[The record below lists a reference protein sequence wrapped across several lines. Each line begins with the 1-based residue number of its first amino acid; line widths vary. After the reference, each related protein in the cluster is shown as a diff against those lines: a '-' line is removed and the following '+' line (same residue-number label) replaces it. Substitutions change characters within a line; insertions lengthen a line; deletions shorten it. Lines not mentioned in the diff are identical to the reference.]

1 TLMGLI
7 EKAFQVNARPAKS
20 VDAGAEQA
28 GMQPRAEIIAA
39 LPGAQLAPG
48 GASLSAVGGQGQ
60 GQGAHTA
67 EKEFELPVR
76 HLAAA
81 GFYMPQRKSSRLA
94 LELRLLK
101 RRLLR
106 RIGYLRTSAPL
117 DAGNRRQ
124 ARQRNTIMV
133 TSTRPAEGKTFTA
146 INLALSLALED
157 EVPVLLVDGDAP
169 RPKVQTHLG
178 LNDPRGLSD
187 LIRQPQLH
195 PAALSYR
202 ARGTSLTVLP
212 EGGPVDHAA
221 ELFGS
226 NAGHRTFSMLSQ
238 WRSEQIVIIDA
249 PPVLATTEA
258 VVLGSL
264 VDEIIFVV
272 EADATPEPAIASAI
286 EELLDVNPNISLVL
300 NKTLIGAGGSHYGSY
315 SDYYPRGARAAA
327 RDGQRD

>member
-1 TLMGLI
+1 MGLI
-7 EKAFQVNARPAKS
+7 EKAFRLDGGAAQPAASAPSPVGTAPRP
-20 VDAGAEQA
+20 ET
-28 GMQPRAEIIAA
+28 IAA
-39 LPGAQLAPG
+39 LATPGNAQGLA
-48 GASLSAVGGQGQ
+48 QGPQ
-60 GQGAHTA
+60 TA
-67 EKEFELPVR
+67 AKEFDLPAR
-76 HLAAA
+76 QLSAA

-106 RIGYLRTSAPL
+106 RIGYLRAQAPL
-117 DAGNRRQ
+117 EVTNRRQ

-157 EVPVLLVDGDAP
+157 ELPVLLVDGDAP

-187 LIRQPQLH
+187 LIHAPQRH
-195 PAALSYR
+195 PAEFCYR

-226 NAGHRTFSMLSQ
+226 NAGHRAFSALSQ
-238 WRSEQIVIIDA
+238 WRPEQIVIIDA

-258 VVLGSL
+258 IVLGSM

-327 RDGQRD
+327 REGLRD